1 MKSYRPYSGKRRKS
15 GIKQILTVILA
26 VILVGVVCFAV
37 SLGVVLGGSRD
48 DVKGEPQTMIIL
60 GCQVHSWGPSVTLQ
74 DRLNEAL
81 IWLEDH
87 PDTTVVV
94 TGGKGTDELLSEAQ
108 AMANYLMEHGFPEER
123 ILLEDRATNTK
134 ENLIYSKELL
144 QLEEGEDVIL
154 VSNGFHLARARM
166 LWHRLGGERG
176 DLSTLAAPMSHRPS
190 MIKMHLREPLA
201 LLKSFLLD
209 WGA

>member
-1 MKSYRPYSGKRRKS
+1 MKSYRRYQGRRPASGLKKL
-15 GIKQILTVILA
+15 LTAILA
-26 VILVGVVCFAV
+26 IILVGVVCFGV

-60 GCQVHSWGPSVTLQ
+60 GCQVMPWGPSVTLQ

-81 IWLEDH
+81 TWLEDH

-108 AMANYLMEHGFPEER
+108 AMADYLVEHGFPEEQ

-134 ENLIYSKELL
+134 ENLIYSMELL
-144 QLEEGEDVIL
+144 KLEGGEDVIL

-166 LWHRLGGERG
+166 LWRRLGGERE
-176 DLSTLAAPMSHRPS
+176 DLSTLAAPMTHRPS
-190 MIKMHLREPLA
+190 MIKQHLREPLA

-209 WGA
+209 WGV

>member
-15 GIKQILTVILA
+15 GLKRIFTAILA
-26 VILVGVVCFAV
+26 IVLVGVVCFAV

-60 GCQVHSWGPSVTLQ
+60 GCQVMPWGPSVTLQ

-87 PDTTVVV
+87 PGTTVVV
-94 TGGKGTDELLSEAQ
+94 TGGKGTDEILSEAR
-108 AMANYLMEHGFPEER
+108 AMADYLMEHGFPEEQ

-144 QLEEGEDVIL
+144 QLEEGEDVIV
-154 VSNGFHLARARM
+154 VSNGFHLARARL
-166 LWHRLGGERG
+166 LWSRLGGNKE

>member
-1 MKSYRPYSGKRRKS
+1 MKRYRRYQGKRPGS
-15 GIKQILTVILA
+15 GLKKLLYAILA
-26 VILVGVVCFAV
+26 VILAGVVCFGV
-37 SLGVVLGGSRD
+37 SFGVVLGGSRD
-48 DVKGEPQTMIIL
+48 DINGEPDIMIVL
-60 GCQVHSWGPSVTLQ
+60 GCQVMPWGPSVTLQ

-81 IWLEDH
+81 LWLEDH
-87 PDTTVVV
+87 PNTTVVV

>member
-15 GIKQILTVILA
+15 GIKQIFTAILA
-26 VILVGVVCFAV
+26 IILVGVVCFGV

-48 DVKGEPQTMIIL
+48 DINGDPEIMIIL
-60 GCQVHSWGPSVTLQ
+60 GCQVMPWGPSVTLQ

-94 TGGKGTDELLSEAQ
+94 TGGKGTDEVLSEAQ
-108 AMANYLMEHGFPEER
+108 AMANYLVEHGFPEEQ
-123 ILLEDRATNTK
+123 ILLENRATNTK

-144 QLEEGEDVIL
+144 QLEAGEDVMV
-154 VSNGFHLARARM
+154 VSNGFHLARTRL
-166 LWHRLGGERG
+166 LWSRLGGDRE

-190 MIKMHLREPLA
+190 IVKQHLREPLA